1 MIWET
6 AWTEAAVARR
16 FVRQLGALP
25 PGDRRPALA
34 PVLDQDPYL
43 SAWTNVEA
51 ALGQAPEVDRERARE
66 LLAELDAALERMDM
80 LPSLRQAARRAVR
93 ALLARRWLLTDESLG
108 FVYQPFESV
117 IPLASLAD

>member
-1 MIWET
+1 MTWET
-6 AWTEAAVARR
+6 AWNEAAVARR
-16 FVRQLGALP
+16 FVQRLAVLA

-34 PVLDQDPYL
+34 PVLDHDPYL

-51 ALGQAPEVDRERARE
+51 ALGQAPEADRARARG
-66 LLAELDAALERMDM
+66 LLAELDAELERIDM

-93 ALLARRWLLTDESLG
+93 ALFAQRWLLTAESLT

-117 IPLASLAD
+117 IPLSSLGD